1 MKEKKENKVQSFLED
16 VFEELLDEPI
26 VLIPIVITGIIATP
40 IVLYKEHRQKRKILK
55 DYGETKYKIED
66 FEKVTT
72 LNNYIKALRKEY
84 QDKCIQVLNKDFSS
98 NDGYLDIYL
107 ITKEMS
113 KLVEDAQTI
122 EFIKHHFKSIIRLE
136 FESTIDKMIEHL
148 KNKEFK
154 EANRL
159 LEENT

>member
-1 MKEKKENKVQSFLED
+1 MKEKKENKVQSFLWD
-16 VFEELLDEPI
+16 VFVELLDEPI
-26 VLIPIVITGIIATP
+26 VLIPVVIAGIIATP
-40 IVLYKEHRQKRKILK
+40 IILYKEHKQKRKILK
-55 DYGETKYKIED
+55 EYGETKYKIKD
-66 FEKVTT
+66 FEKITT
-72 LNNYIKALRKEY
+72 LNDYIKALRKEY

-107 ITKEMS
+107 ITKEIS
-113 KLVEDAQTI
+113 KLDEDTQTI
-122 EFIKHHFKSIIRLE
+122 EFIKYHFKSILRLE
-136 FESTIDKMIEHL
+136 FENTIDKLIEHL